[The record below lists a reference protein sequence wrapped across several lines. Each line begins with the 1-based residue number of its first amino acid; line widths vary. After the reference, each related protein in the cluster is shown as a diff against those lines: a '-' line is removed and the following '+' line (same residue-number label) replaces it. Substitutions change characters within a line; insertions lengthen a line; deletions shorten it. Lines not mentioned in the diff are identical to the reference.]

1 MEVSIEFD
9 AEKVIG
15 KLNELQRV
23 QIPMAASIALN
34 QTAFKI
40 REELQNEA
48 KNKFKDPVP
57 FTLNAFLY
65 KKATPDNLEAVVF
78 IRDDAPKGNAPADYL
93 APHIYGGLAYR
104 TRFQKSMSRTPDP
117 AKSAMGGPIL
127 APNRILVPTQS
138 PRGVTFN
145 SRGRMS
151 AGQYTQINSYI
162 QNTDST
168 RTASTGRR
176 TARAAGVRYFYM
188 NQAMVD
194 ERRNLRNRKP
204 GIFMVRGGKSPLM
217 RVMTETGLPTYNHKF
232 RFFELGTQTAS
243 TYFPQ
248 FLSKQKFL

>member
-1 MEVSIEFD
+1 MDITIEFNP
-9 AEKVIG
+9 EKIVG
-15 KLNELQRV
+15 KLSELGRV
-23 QIPMAASIALN
+23 QLPIAASIALN

-48 KNKFKDPVP
+48 RNKFKDPVP

-78 IRDDAPKGNAPADYL
+78 IREDAPKGNAPADYL

-104 TRFQKSMSRTPDP
+104 TRFQKSMSRTLDP
-117 AKSAMGGPIL
+117 AKSALGGPIL
-127 APNRILVPTQS
+127 APNRLLVPTQS
-138 PRGVTFN
+138 PRGVSFN

-168 RTASTGRR
+168 RTATTGRK

-204 GIFMVRGGKSPLM
+204 GIFMVRGGRSPLM
-217 RVMTETGLPTYNHKF
+217 RVMSETGLPTYNTKF
-232 RFFELGTQTAS
+232 RFFEVGTQTAS

>member
-48 KNKFKDPVP
+48 RNKFQDPVP

-65 KKATPDNLEAVVF
+65 KKATPDKLEAVVF

-93 APHIYGGLAYR
+93 APHIYGTTAYR
-104 TRFQKSMSRTPDP
+104 TRFAKGLSRTPDP
-117 AKSAMGGPIL
+117 SPLGMGSAIL
-127 APNRILVPTQS
+127 APNRIMVPTQS
-138 PRGVTFN
+138 PRGVRFT
-145 SRGRMS
+145 SRGNMLP
-151 AGQYTQINSYI
+151 GQYEQILAYLKD
-162 QNTDST
+162 TDST
-168 RTASTGRR
+168 RTATTGRLK
-176 TARAAGVRYFYM
+176 AKRAGSAYFYL
-188 NQAMVD
+188 NQAMID

-204 GIFMVRGGKSPLM
+204 GIFMRQGGRLPLM
-217 RVMTETGLPTYNHKF
+217 RVMTETALPTYSAKF

>member
-9 AEKVIG
+9 AETIIG
-15 KLNELQRV
+15 KLTELKRV

-40 REELQNEA
+40 REELQDEA
-48 KNKFKDPVP
+48 RNKFKDPVP
-57 FTLNAFLY
+57 FTINAFLY
-65 KKATPDNLEAVVF
+65 KKATPQNLEAVVF

-93 APHIYGGLAYR
+93 APHIYGGIGYR

-117 AKSAMGGPIL
+117 APSALGGPIL

-138 PRGVTFN
+138 PRGTTFN

-151 AGQYTQINSYI
+151 AGQYTQINTYI

-168 RTASTGRR
+168 RTATTGRR
-176 TARAAGVRYFYM
+176 AARAAGMRYFYM

-204 GIFMVRGGKSPLM
+204 GIFMVRGGRSPLM
-217 RVMTETGLPTYNHKF
+217 RVMSETGLPTFNAKF

>member
-1 MEVSIEFD
+1 MDITIEFNP
-9 AEKVIG
+9 EKIVG
-15 KLNELQRV
+15 KLSELGRV
-23 QIPMAASIALN
+23 QLPIAASIALN

-48 KNKFKDPVP
+48 RNKFKDPVP

-117 AKSAMGGPIL
+117 AKSATGGPIL
-127 APNRILVPTQS
+127 APNRILIPTQS
-138 PRGVTFN
+138 PRGVSFN

-168 RTASTGRR
+168 RTATTGRK

-204 GIFMVRGGKSPLM
+204 GIFMVRGGRLPLM
-217 RVMTETGLPTYNHKF
+217 RVMSETGLPTFNSKF

>member
-1 MEVSIEFD
+1 MDITIEFNP
-9 AEKVIG
+9 EKIVG
-15 KLNELQRV
+15 KLSELGRV
-23 QIPMAASIALN
+23 QLPIAASIALN

-48 KNKFKDPVP
+48 RNKFKDPVP

-117 AKSAMGGPIL
+117 AKSATGGPIL

-138 PRGVTFN
+138 PRGVSFN

-168 RTASTGRR
+168 RTATTGRK

-204 GIFMVRGGKSPLM
+204 GIFMVRGGRLPLM
-217 RVMTETGLPTYNHKF
+217 RVMSETGLPTFNSKF

>member
-1 MEVSIEFD
+1 MDITIEFNP
-9 AEKVIG
+9 EKIVG
-15 KLNELQRV
+15 KLSELGRV
-23 QIPMAASIALN
+23 QLPIAASIALN

-48 KNKFKDPVP
+48 RNKFKDPVP

-104 TRFQKSMSRTPDP
+104 TRFQKSMSRTPDR
-117 AKSAMGGPIL
+117 AKSATGGPIL

-138 PRGVTFN
+138 PRGVSFN

-168 RTASTGRR
+168 RTATTGRK

-204 GIFMVRGGKSPLM
+204 GIFMVRGGRLPLM
-217 RVMTETGLPTYNHKF
+217 RVMSETGLPTFNSKF

>member
-1 MEVSIEFD
+1 MDINIEFN
-9 AEKVIG
+9 AEQIIG
-15 KLNELQRV
+15 KLNELQKV
-23 QIPMAASIALN
+23 QLPMAASIALN

-48 KNKFKDPVP
+48 RNKFNDPVP

-65 KKATPDNLEAVVF
+65 KKATPDNLQAVVF
-78 IRDDAPKGNAPADYL
+78 IRDDAPKGNAPSDYL

-117 AKSAMGGPIL
+117 AVNAMGAPIL

-151 AGQYTQINSYI
+151 AGQYTQINTYI

-168 RTASTGRR
+168 RTAATGRKS
-176 TARAAGVRYFYM
+176 ARAAGVRYFYM

-204 GIFMVRGGKSPLM
+204 GVFMVRGGRSPLM
-217 RVMTETGLPTYNHKF
+217 RVMSETALPTFNAKF
-232 RFFELGTQTAS
+232 RFFDLGTQTAT

-248 FLSKQKFL
+248 FLSKQKIL

>member
-9 AEKVIG
+9 AETIIG
-15 KLNELQRV
+15 KLTELKRV

-40 REELQNEA
+40 REELQGEA
-48 KNKFKDPVP
+48 RNNFKDPVP
-57 FTLNAFLY
+57 FTINAFLY
-65 KKATPDNLEAVVF
+65 KKATPQNLETVVF

-93 APHIYGGLAYR
+93 APHIYGGIGYR

-117 AKSAMGGPIL
+117 ASSALGGPIL

-138 PRGVTFN
+138 PRGTTFN

-151 AGQYTQINSYI
+151 AGQYTQINTYI

-168 RTASTGRR
+168 RTATTGRR
-176 TARAAGVRYFYM
+176 AARAAGVRYFYM

-204 GIFMVRGGKSPLM
+204 GIFMVRGGRSPLM
-217 RVMTETGLPTYNHKF
+217 RVMSETGLPTFNAKF

>member
-9 AEKVIG
+9 AEQIIG
-15 KLNELQRV
+15 KLTELKRV

-48 KNKFKDPVP
+48 RNKFKDPVP

-117 AKSAMGGPIL
+117 AKSALGGPIL
-127 APNRILVPTQS
+127 APNRLLVPTQS
-138 PRGVTFN
+138 PRGVSFN

-168 RTASTGRR
+168 RTATTGRK

-204 GIFMVRGGKSPLM
+204 GIFMVRGGRSPLM
-217 RVMTETGLPTYNHKF
+217 RVMSETGLPTYNAKF

>member
-1 MEVSIEFD
+1 MDITIEFNP
-9 AEKVIG
+9 EKIVG
-15 KLNELQRV
+15 KLSELGRV
-23 QIPMAASIALN
+23 QLPIAASIALN

-48 KNKFKDPVP
+48 RNKFKDPVP

-78 IRDDAPKGNAPADYL
+78 IREDAPKGNAPADYL

-104 TRFQKSMSRTPDP
+104 TRFQKSMSRTLDP
-117 AKSAMGGPIL
+117 AKSALGGPIL
-127 APNRILVPTQS
+127 APNRLLVPTQS
-138 PRGVTFN
+138 PRGVSFN

-168 RTASTGRR
+168 RTATTGRK

-204 GIFMVRGGKSPLM
+204 GIFMVRGGRSPLM
-217 RVMTETGLPTYNHKF
+217 RVMSETGLPTYNTKF
-232 RFFELGTQTAS
+232 RFFEVGTQTAS

-248 FLSKQKFL
+248 FLAKQKFL

>member
-1 MEVSIEFD
+1 MDITIEFNP
-9 AEKVIG
+9 EKIVG
-15 KLNELQRV
+15 KLSELGRV
-23 QIPMAASIALN
+23 QLPIAASIALN

-48 KNKFKDPVP
+48 RNKFKDPVP

-78 IRDDAPKGNAPADYL
+78 IREDAPKGNAPADYL
-93 APHIYGGLAYR
+93 APHIYRGLAYR

-117 AKSAMGGPIL
+117 AKSALGGPIL
-127 APNRILVPTQS
+127 APNRLLVPTQS
-138 PRGVTFN
+138 PRGVSFN
-145 SRGRMS
+145 SRGRMT

-168 RTASTGRR
+168 RTATTGRK

-204 GIFMVRGGKSPLM
+204 GIFMVRGGRLPLM
-217 RVMTETGLPTYNHKF
+217 RVMSETGLATYNAKF
-232 RFFELGTQTAS
+232 RFFEVGTQTAS

>member
-1 MEVSIEFD
+1 MDITIEFNP
-9 AEKVIG
+9 EKIVG
-15 KLNELQRV
+15 KLSELGRV
-23 QIPMAASIALN
+23 QLPIAASIALN

-48 KNKFKDPVP
+48 RNKFKDPVP

-117 AKSAMGGPIL
+117 AKNATGGPIL

-138 PRGVTFN
+138 PRGVSFN

-168 RTASTGRR
+168 RTATTGRK

-204 GIFMVRGGKSPLM
+204 GIFMVRGGRLPLM
-217 RVMTETGLPTYNHKF
+217 RVMSETGLPTFNSKF

>member
-9 AEKVIG
+9 AETIIG
-15 KLNELQRV
+15 KLTELKRV

-40 REELQNEA
+40 REELQGEA
-48 KNKFKDPVP
+48 RNKFKDPVP
-57 FTLNAFLY
+57 FTINAFLY
-65 KKATPDNLEAVVF
+65 KKATPQNLEAVVF

-93 APHIYGGLAYR
+93 APHIYGGIGYR

-117 AKSAMGGPIL
+117 AQSALGGPIL

-138 PRGVTFN
+138 PRGTTFN

-151 AGQYTQINSYI
+151 AGQYTQINTYI

-168 RTASTGRR
+168 RTATTGKRA
-176 TARAAGVRYFYM
+176 ARAAGVRYFYM

-204 GIFMVRGGKSPLM
+204 GIFMVRGGRSPLM
-217 RVMTETGLPTYNHKF
+217 RVMSETGLPTFNAKF

>member
-48 KNKFKDPVP
+48 RNKFQDPVP
-57 FTLNAFLY
+57 FTINAFLY

-217 RVMTETGLPTYNHKF
+217 RVMTETGLPTYNPKF

>member
-9 AEKVIG
+9 AETIIG
-15 KLNELQRV
+15 KMTELKRV

-40 REELQNEA
+40 REELQDEA
-48 KNKFKDPVP
+48 RNKFKDPVP
-57 FTLNAFLY
+57 FTINAFLY
-65 KKATPDNLEAVVF
+65 KKATPQNLEAVVF

-93 APHIYGGLAYR
+93 APHIYGGIGYR

-117 AKSAMGGPIL
+117 APSALGGPIL

-138 PRGVTFN
+138 PRGTTFN

-151 AGQYTQINSYI
+151 AGQYTQINTYI

-168 RTASTGRR
+168 RTATTGRR
-176 TARAAGVRYFYM
+176 AARAAGVRYFYM

-204 GIFMVRGGKSPLM
+204 GIFMVRGGRSPLM
-217 RVMTETGLPTYNHKF
+217 RVMSETGLPTFNAKF

>member
-48 KNKFKDPVP
+48 RNKFQDPVP

-65 KKATPDNLEAVVF
+65 KKATPDKLEAVVF

-93 APHIYGGLAYR
+93 APHIYGTTAYR
-104 TRFQKSMSRTPDP
+104 TRFAKGLSRTPDP
-117 AKSAMGGPIL
+117 SPLGMGSAIL
-127 APNRILVPTQS
+127 APNRIMVPTQS
-138 PRGVTFN
+138 PRGVRFT
-145 SRGRMS
+145 SRGNMLP
-151 AGQYTQINSYI
+151 GQYEQILAYLKD
-162 QNTDST
+162 TDST
-168 RTASTGRR
+168 RTATTGRLK
-176 TARAAGVRYFYM
+176 AKRAGSAYFYM
-188 NQAMVD
+188 NQAMID

-204 GIFMVRGGKSPLM
+204 GIFMRQGGRLPLM
-217 RVMTETGLPTYNHKF
+217 RVMTETALPTYSAKF

-243 TYFPQ
+243 MYFPQ

>member
-48 KNKFKDPVP
+48 RNKFQDPVP
-57 FTLNAFLY
+57 FTINAFLY
-65 KKATPDNLEAVVF
+65 RKATPDNLEAVVF

-93 APHIYGGLAYR
+93 APHIYGTTAYR
-104 TRFQKSMSRTPDP
+104 TRFAKGLSRTPDP
-117 AKSAMGGPIL
+117 SPLGMGSAIL
-127 APNRILVPTQS
+127 APNRIMVPTQS
-138 PRGVTFN
+138 PRGVRFT
-145 SRGRMS
+145 SRGNMLP
-151 AGQYTQINSYI
+151 GQYEQILAYLKD
-162 QNTDST
+162 TDST
-168 RTASTGRR
+168 RTATTGRLK
-176 TARAAGVRYFYM
+176 AKRAGSAYFYM
-188 NQAMVD
+188 NQAMID

-204 GIFMVRGGKSPLM
+204 GIFMRQGGRLPLM
-217 RVMTETGLPTYNHKF
+217 RVMTETALPTYSAKF